1 MLFCWPFSFGLSRR
15 RVPQINPKRRQK
27 NISAQVWKERF
38 SWIFS
43 EKCMFWTWFLQCVGL
58 HDKKERKKGR
68 ILAQTVIELCS
79 NHVGKYKLY
88 NSKAMQVP
96 LIFLIFSYFSFCL
109 QEVLTSTKRMANG
122 KALPASFFWCAQ
134 TVQLSTSFARP
145 TRRGQ
150 NLPMLSMN
158 YPPLPSGPSEPV
170 MLLFPNL
177 RRLWICLNLLV
188 IRAWR
193 SILPMLWILWSP
205 RWKQVWRLP
214 RLK

>member
-1 MLFCWPFSFGLSRR
+1 MEDGNSRIKCRTEDNQRIPVLYFKQTLLSHWGTDAVLSTFQFWFVPKKGPTDQPETSTEQYQCTSVKGSVFHEFFLRNACSRLDFCNVLACTIR
-15 RVPQINPKRRQK
+15 
-27 NISAQVWKERF
+27 
-38 SWIFS
+38 
-43 EKCMFWTWFLQCVGL
+43 
-58 HDKKERKKGR
+58 KKERKKGR

-96 LIFLIFSYFSFCL
+96 LIFSYFSFCL

-177 RRLWICLNLLV
+177 RRL
-188 IRAWR
+188 
-193 SILPMLWILWSP
+193 
-205 RWKQVWRLP
+205 
-214 RLK
+214 